1 MEFDPS
7 KPLKR
12 VNGQIVPQ
20 VWDSVANDWVVLQGV
35 GGAYRVQNAI
45 DVSEEYFEGNGDLTK
60 EFSKEMIGLVISND
74 SEPGTGGAASLS
86 FTIHGV
92 SRTVKAGEVY
102 EGKFKP
108 FTLITITSSVPWRA
122 EALQSYYGA
131 SIDVPPPEDTTAP
144 DDVTGLKTSNVTAT
158 SLTLSWVASASNDC
172 IGYDIYRGST
182 LIGSVAG
189 TVFNV
194 TGLTQNTQYTFT
206 VKAKDAVNNIS
217 IGTSI
222 TVTTEESVDTI
233 PPIITASPAGGA
245 YNAAQTVTLTANE
258 PTTIYYTIDGSTPT
272 MDSAVYL
279 APIAINLTAT
289 LKYFGR
295 DTAGNIS
302 NVQTQDYLINIPD
315 TTPPIITANPPGGT
329 YPDAQLI
336 TLLANEPAAIYY
348 TTDGSIPS
356 MSSAV
361 YSSPIQINE
370 SKTIKFIGKDTAG
383 NVSSVQS
390 AVYTIGTVPGYVN
403 DSSLLL
409 YQDKPAINQTIAN
422 KDIYF
427 HGNEQFTAF
436 VTVKLVPGASNAAA
450 EFFSRSTP
458 NAVLFG
464 FTWQNKFRCTLTG
477 KTGATT
483 SFPQAVD
490 PTVYS
495 DFSAYY
501 HVVIVRDSSKLYLY
515 VNNNLVANLGVGSD
529 FIIDDSTSPLLFG
542 STNNTPIFK
551 NMGYYNRALSAAELT
566 QNYNALK

>member
-1 MEFDPS
+1 MEFDPN
-7 KPLKR
+7 KPMIR
-12 VNGQIVPQ
+12 VNGQVIPQ
-20 VWDSVANDWVVLQGV
+20 AWDKQAKDWSVLQADD
-35 GGAYRVQNAI
+35 GAYRVQNAVEVAE
-45 DVSEEYFEGNGDLTK
+45 DYLEGNGDFTK
-60 EFSKEMIGLVISND
+60 EFSSEMVGIVVSND
-74 SEPGTGGAASLS
+74 SEPGTNEAADLM
-86 FTIHGV
+86 FTIHDKT
-92 SRTVKAGEVY
+92 RRVKAGEVY

-108 FTLITITSSVPWRA
+108 FNKLIINSTVPWRV
-122 EALQSYYGA
+122 ETFQSYFV
-131 SIDVPPPEDTTAP
+131 SSLNTTPPIDTTAP
-144 DDVTGLKTSNVTAT
+144 EDVTNLTPSNVTGT
-158 SLTLSWVASASNDC
+158 SLTLSWVASASIDC
-172 IGYDIYRGST
+172 IGYDIYRGPT
-182 LIGSVAG
+182 LIGSVSG
-189 TVFNV
+189 TFFNV

-206 VKAKDAVNNIS
+206 VKAKDAANNIS
-217 IGTSI
+217 TGTSVTI
-222 TVTTEESVDTI
+222 TTETSVDTI

-279 APIAINLTAT
+279 APIAINLTTT

-295 DTAGNIS
+295 DTAGNVS
-302 NVQTQDYLINIPD
+302 NVQTQEYLINIPD

-329 YPDAQLI
+329 YPDAQMV
-336 TLLANEPAAIYY
+336 TLTANEPATIYY

-361 YSSPIQINE
+361 YSTPIQISEN
-370 SKTIKFIGKDTAG
+370 KTIKFIGKDTAG

-390 AVYTIGTVPGYVN
+390 VVYTIGTAPGYVN

-450 EFFSRSTP
+450 EFFSRTTP

-477 KTGATT
+477 KTGATA

-529 FIIDDSTSPLLFG
+529 FIIDDSTAPLLFG
-542 STNNTPIFK
+542 STNNAPVFK